1 LKGNTYYNPRL
12 HPDRALERRNLVLEL
27 MNEQAK
33 LPDETYNHL
42 VELPLALDY
51 SNLSYEGPA
60 QYFLFQVEKR
70 AREILSEIE
79 NKTNTQYN
87 IESDGLIITTTLDS
101 KLQNM
106 TLKAVRKQLPSM
118 QKLFNIDPEVKNK
131 KNK

>member
-1 LKGNTYYNPRL
+1 MYLNSVPFGEDVYGIEAAANRYFNKTVAELDIEEAAMLVGLLKGNTYYNPRL

-33 LPDETYNHL
+33 LPDETYNQL

-79 NKTNTQYN
+79 NKTNTQY
-87 IESDGLIITTTLDS
+87 T
-101 KLQNM
+101 K
-106 TLKAVRKQLPSM
+106 
-118 QKLFNIDPEVKNK
+118 
-131 KNK
+131 